1 MTEYELKQAIIY
13 LLEATGSAVEEGSYG
28 MFISYASDEYSHH
41 VESEHEHIAKLI
53 KRVVDEG

>member
-41 VESEHEHIAKLI
+41 VETEKEYITS
-53 KRVVDEG
+53 